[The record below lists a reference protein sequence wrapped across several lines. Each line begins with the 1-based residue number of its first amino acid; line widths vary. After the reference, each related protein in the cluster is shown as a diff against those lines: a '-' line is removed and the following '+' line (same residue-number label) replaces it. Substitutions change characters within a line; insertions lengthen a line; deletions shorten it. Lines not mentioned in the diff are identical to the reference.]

1 MQYGHPAYVDFTN
14 PDFVKLA
21 ESMGAVGYRIT
32 KAEDLLP
39 TLEKA
44 FKQEKPVV
52 IDCPVDYS
60 ENMKLYHHLNEL
72 SEAL

>member
-1 MQYGHPAYVDFTN
+1 
-14 PDFVKLA
+14 
-21 ESMGAVGYRIT
+21 MGAVGYRIT